1 MNNVK
6 TYNQLREDVKN
17 SNKILISLFMLSVF
31 GITAS
36 LSGMVFET
44 ITAYLPGQTSVFMLL
59 TSIGVLIVSLVIY
72 RNTKHLTESLKS
84 VYS

>member
-6 TYNQLREDVKN
+6 TYNQLRVDVKN

-44 ITAYLPGQTSVFMLL
+44 IAVYLPGQTSVFMLL
-59 TSIGVLIVSLVIY
+59 TSIGVLIVSLIIY
-72 RNTKHLTESLKS
+72 RNTQHLTESLRS